1 MKIIKSICVAFSMY
15 SKIPMPRV
23 EWNEKN
29 MKYAMCFFPLIGA
42 VIGGLMLLVRFLCS
56 RFGFNTSVYAVVMTA
71 LPVLVSGGIHTDG
84 FIDTVDALSSYGDKE
99 KKLEILKD
107 PHTGAFAIIGA
118 VMYYLLFFGFMT
130 EIWDIK
136 ATIAVSVG
144 FVLSRSL
151 SGLTIGIFKCAK
163 NSGLLYTFK
172 SAAHK
177 KTIVTVMILY
187 IALCVAMLCFTGVYG
202 LGTIC
207 AAVISFL
214 WYRHVAYS
222 KFGGI
227 TGDIAGYFVCI
238 CEVLCVIVGGVLCVL
253 L

>member
-1 MKIIKSICVAFSMY
+1 MKCLESLIVAFSMY
-15 SKIPMPRV
+15 SKIPMPQITWTK
-23 EWNEKN
+23 EN
-29 MKYAMCFFPLIGA
+29 MKNTLCYFPLIGA
-42 VIGGLMLLVRFLCS
+42 VIGALLWLWYWLCGIAGFGVMLQA
-56 RFGFNTSVYAVVMTA
+56 AVAV
-71 LPVLVSGGIHTDG
+71 LIPVLVTGGIHLDG
-84 FIDTVDALSSYGDKE
+84 FLDTSDALSSWQTTE
-99 KKLEILKD
+99 RRLEILKD

-118 VMYYLLFFGFMT
+118 IMYYLLFFGFMT

-136 ATIAVSVG
+136 AAIAVSVG

-151 SGLTIGIFKCAK
+151 SGLAIGIFKCAK

-172 SAAHK
+172 SAAYK

-187 IALCVAMLCFTGVYG
+187 ITLCVAVLCFTGVYG

>member
-1 MKIIKSICVAFSMY
+1 MNIIKSICVAFSMY

-29 MKYAMCFFPLIGA
+29 MKYVMCFFPLVGA
-42 VIGGLMLLVRFLCS
+42 VIGGLMLLVRFLCG

-151 SGLTIGIFKCAK
+151 SGLAIGIFKCAK

-172 SAAHK
+172 SAATQK
-177 KTIVTVMILY
+177 NDCDCYDFVYCFVRCD
-187 IALCVAMLCFTGVYG
+187 ALFYGVYG

-207 AAVISFL
+207 SAVISFL

-238 CEVLCVIVGGVLCVL
+238 CEVLCVIFGGVLCVL

>member
-1 MKIIKSICVAFSMY
+1 
-15 SKIPMPRV
+15 
-23 EWNEKN
+23 
-29 MKYAMCFFPLIGA
+29 
-42 VIGGLMLLVRFLCS
+42 
-56 RFGFNTSVYAVVMTA
+56 
-71 LPVLVSGGIHTDG
+71 
-84 FIDTVDALSSYGDKE
+84 
-99 KKLEILKD
+99 
-107 PHTGAFAIIGA
+107 
-118 VMYYLLFFGFMT
+118 MYYLLFFGFMT

-151 SGLTIGIFKCAK
+151 SGLAIGIFKCAK

-238 CEVLCVIVGGVLCVL
+238 CEVLCVIFGGVLCVL